1 MSKAAKKSIWI
12 TAIALLL
19 IGIAM
24 WLRYISRSI
33 DGTYGITQIRSGIY
47 IILLSAWGVSVRNRI
62 IQVQIRR
69 YLLAISGLMIFWL
82 MLRHGQ
88 IFSEHDGSAPLSVVW
103 VLYSPAVYSVIV
115 RVGCQVF
122 GKTAGLSHSFQ

>member
-33 DGTYGITQIRSGIY
+33 DGTYGITQIRSGLY
-47 IILLSAWGVSVRNRI
+47 IKPYYSGADTPLSAGH
-62 IQVQIRR
+62 IRTDDF
-69 YLLAISGLMIFWL
+69 LAGAP
-82 MLRHGQ
+82 HGQ

-115 RVGCQVF
+115 HVGCQVF

>member
-1 MSKAAKKSIWI
+1 MSKATKKSIWI

-47 IILLSAWGVSVRNRI
+47 IILLSAWGLSVRKRI
-62 IQVQIRR
+62 IQVQVRR

-82 MLRHGQ
+82 VLRT
-88 IFSEHDGSAPLSVVW
+88 VK
-103 VLYSPAVYSVIV
+103 YSVSMTDL
-115 RVGCQVF
+115 RRY
-122 GKTAGLSHSFQ
+122 LW

>member
-47 IILLSAWGVSVRNRI
+47 IILLSAWGG
-62 IQVQIRR
+62 IRSKPYYSGADTPLSAGHIR
-69 YLLAISGLMIFWL
+69 TDDFLAGAS
-82 MLRHGQ
+82 HGQ

-115 RVGCQVF
+115 HVGCQVF

>member
-47 IILLSAWGVSVRNRI
+47 IILLSAWGYPFETVLFRC
-62 IQVQIRR
+62 R
-69 YLLAISGLMIFWL
+69 Y
-82 MLRHGQ
+82 
-88 IFSEHDGSAPLSVVW
+88 
-103 VLYSPAVYSVIV
+103 AVICWPY
-115 RVGCQVF
+115 QD
-122 GKTAGLSHSFQ
+122 

>member
-47 IILLSAWGVSVRNRI
+47 IILLSAWRCV
-62 IQVQIRR
+62 
-69 YLLAISGLMIFWL
+69 
-82 MLRHGQ
+82 
-88 IFSEHDGSAPLSVVW
+88 
-103 VLYSPAVYSVIV
+103 
-115 RVGCQVF
+115 
-122 GKTAGLSHSFQ
+122 

>member
-69 YLLAISGLMIFWL
+69 YLLAISGL
-82 MLRHGQ
+82 
-88 IFSEHDGSAPLSVVW
+88 
-103 VLYSPAVYSVIV
+103 
-115 RVGCQVF
+115 
-122 GKTAGLSHSFQ
+122 

>member
-82 MLRHGQ
+82 MLRT
-88 IFSEHDGSAPLSVVW
+88 VK
-103 VLYSPAVYSVIV
+103 YSVSMTDLRRYLWYGYCV
-115 RVGCQVF
+115 RNLFYRNFHDDNPFPLMYFFYFTQ
-122 GKTAGLSHSFQ
+122 